1 METATISSKY
11 QIVIPRKIRETYEVK
26 PGYKVV
32 FIPFENTLRLVF
44 VPPIKQARGMF
55 PGLDTS
61 IEREEDD
68 RV

>member
-1 METATISSKY
+1 MEASTITSKF
-11 QIVIPRKIRETYEVK
+11 QVVIPRNIRERYNIK

-44 VPPIKQARGMF
+44 APPIEQARGMF
-55 PGLDTS
+55 PGIDTTV
-61 IEREEDD
+61 ERDEED